1 MNMIEYSLL
10 VLADIVQF
18 AIVIRA
24 FMTWIPGAI
33 ESKAYSLIGILTE
46 PIERPI
52 RNTMYKYFE
61 GPIDISP
68 IIAIFMLEAV
78 RVLISVIF

>member
-1 MNMIEYSLL
+1 MNIIGYSLL

-24 FMTWIPGAI
+24 LMTWIPGAI
-33 ESKAYSLIGILTE
+33 ESKAYSMIGILTE
-46 PIERPI
+46 PIEGPI
-52 RNTMYKYFE
+52 RNTMHKYFE

-68 IIAIFMLEAV
+68 IIAIFVLQAV
-78 RVLISVIF
+78 RVIISVIF

>member
-1 MNMIEYSLL
+1 MNIIGYSLL
-10 VLADIVQF
+10 VLTDVIQF

-24 FMTWIPGAI
+24 LMTWIPGAI
-33 ESKAYSLIGILTE
+33 ESKAYSVIGVLTE

-52 RNTMYKYFE
+52 RDTMFKYFE

-68 IIAIFMLEAV
+68 IVAIFVLQV
-78 RVLISVIF
+78 FRVVISAIF

>member
-1 MNMIEYSLL
+1 MNIIGYSLL
-10 VLADIVQF
+10 VLTDVIQF

-24 FMTWIPGAI
+24 LMTWIPGAI
-33 ESKAYSLIGILTE
+33 ESKVYSVIGVLTE

-52 RNTMYKYFE
+52 RDTMFKYFE

-68 IIAIFMLEAV
+68 IVAIFVLQAL
-78 RVLISVIF
+78 RVVISAIF